1 MKSILNV
8 GGNRNNITFLVLCL
22 LNYVKR
28 NLSIVLWCKYRRKKL
43 LLMLLVVIKSK
54 RWDGKKLEKKIQK
67 IWFIQR
73 VEKKKCH
80 RRIKCNNV
88 YFT

>member
-67 IWFIQR
+67 YGLYR
-73 VEKKKCH
+73 GLKRKSVTEG
-80 RRIKCNNV
+80 
-88 YFT
+88 